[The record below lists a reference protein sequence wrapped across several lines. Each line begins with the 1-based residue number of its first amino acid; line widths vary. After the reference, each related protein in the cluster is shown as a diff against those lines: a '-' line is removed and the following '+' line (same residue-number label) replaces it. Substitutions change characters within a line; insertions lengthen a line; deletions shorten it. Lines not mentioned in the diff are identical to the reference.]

1 MAKSLTIVEALGLI
15 KLAEKELKKLEE
27 EGANLPPGN
36 HTFNFTVTADGG
48 LSRGEDTKAAPPF
61 SLNKFLKPMLLRYI
75 SKLSKKEQTEWM
87 QNLMSD
93 KGALGAVIELG
104 ADKVLRSVSPELI
117 ALWDR
122 AEADAKKKFQQVT
135 PKTDKTGPT
144 HSTGG
149 LIKQAATPV
158 VSAKKKPGLK

>member
-1 MAKSLTIVEALGLI
+1 MSKSLTIVEAIGLI

-27 EGANLPPGN
+27 EGANLPSGN
-36 HTFNFTVTADGG
+36 HTFNFTVTVDGG

-61 SLNKFLKPMLLRYI
+61 SLSKFLKPMLLRYI
-75 SKLSKKEQTEWM
+75 SKLSKKEQGEWM

-117 ALWDR
+117 ALWDA
-122 AEADAKKKFQQVT
+122 AEADAKKKFQKVT
-135 PKTDKTGPT
+135 PKVDKNGPT

-149 LIKQAATPV
+149 LTKHTVASVTAN
-158 VSAKKKPGLK
+158 KKRL